1 MKNYFDVYLYV
12 LSGAGVVMGS
22 SSGCN
27 SSVDVEAVLSRKLGQ
42 GHNLRTV

>member
-1 MKNYFDVYLYV
+1 MKNYFDLYLYV

-22 SSGCN
+22 SGCN
-27 SSVDVEAVLSRKLGQ
+27 SSVDVEAGLSRKLGQ